1 MKDLKLSIL
10 VEGFD
15 KATKPFKN
23 ILKSSGNLQT
33 SLGKTAG
40 ELKAL
45 NVTQSK
51 LTGFKTLKRETGET
65 TRALAQAQRQAQQ
78 LGQAFAKADKPT
90 RAMTKAARDAAKQVQ
105 SLKVKQLEQR
115 RELQSSRNEMK
126 RSGINTRKL
135 GLEQGKVARKINET
149 NRQLENQQRALKRS
163 AQLQNR
169 LRQAGERYRKTLQT
183 QSNVGLVGAAGLAT
197 GGTALRGLTG
207 ALVPGIGFDEQ
218 MSAVGGIARIGKDS
232 EAFANLRNQALE
244 LGATTSFSASEAAG
258 GMEFLAMAG
267 FKPEEITGTMPGLLD
282 LAKAGRTDL
291 AETADIASNILTTF
305 DLAPSQMG
313 ELGDAL
319 VGTFTRSNVD
329 LRMLGET
336 MKYVGPIANEAGAS
350 FQEAAAMAGLLG
362 NAGIQAS
369 DAGTAMRSVY
379 TRLPAPP
386 KTAADALHKLGIDA
400 RDTSGNLRAVP
411 EILADVAK
419 ATEGLGTAERL
430 GLFKAI
436 AGERAG
442 GAFAKLVGAS
452 GAGTITKFI
461 EVLGLAEGEARALA
475 LAMGDNAAGD
485 LKNLTS
491 AWEGLNIA
499 ISDTQTGPL
508 RSLIQGATSVLRT
521 ITSWARENPK
531 LAGTLFTVATA
542 LATVWAGVG
551 ALALL
556 VAGILGPFAVMNFAL
571 TAIGLKGL
579 ALLPIFVKLGTAI
592 LAVGKLILLG
602 IGAVSLPVLG
612 LVAAFAG
619 VAALIW
625 YYWEPLSGYF
635 SKLWTELT
643 SGWGSALRAIAKL
656 FADFSPIGILYTIF
670 AEVLNWFG
678 ADLPRSFFD
687 AGQALMTGL
696 VEGIKSYLPDVT
708 AAISSLANVLPGNF
722 SAMLGIQSPSR
733 VFATLGGFVTQGL
746 TQGIKG
752 GQNKAVEA
760 VSQLGRALPRAAA
773 AGALGTTI
781 ATVPAYAG
789 TASGTAP
796 TGGDRIEIHV
806 HGHPGM
812 DEHALARAVARE
824 LEAREREQAA
834 RRRSR
839 LID

>member
-45 NVTQSK
+45 NATQSK

-90 RAMTKAARDAAKQVQ
+90 RAMAKAARDAAKQVQ

-207 ALVPGIGFDEQ
+207 TLVPGIGFDEQ

-267 FKPEEITGTMPGLLD
+267 FKPEEITDTMPGLLD

-305 DLAPSQMG
+305 KLPASEMG
-313 ELGDAL
+313 MLGDTL
-319 VGTFTRSNVD
+319 VATFTRANVTLSD
-329 LRMLGET
+329 LGET
-336 MKYVGPIANEAGAS
+336 IAYAGNNANLAGADI
-350 FQEAAAMAGLLG
+350 QEITALAGMLG
-362 NAGIQAS
+362 NVGIQGS
-369 DAGTAMRSVY
+369 RAGTAIDSIY
-379 TRLPAPP
+379 TRLAAPP
-386 KTAADALHKLGIDA
+386 TDALKALEALNIDPT
-400 RDTSGNLRAVP
+400 DGLGNLRAAP
-411 EILADVAK
+411 AILADVAK
-419 ATEGLGTAERL
+419 ATEKLGSAERL
-430 GLFKAI
+430 GYFKAI
-436 AGERAG
+436 AGKIAA
-442 GAFAKLVGAS
+442 GAFAEAVGQA
-452 GAGTITKFI
+452 GAGELTQFI
-461 EVLGLAEGEARALA
+461 ELIDLAEGESRALA
-475 LAMGDNAAGD
+475 LVMGDNAAGD

-579 ALLPIFVKLGTAI
+579 ALLPIFAKLGTAI

-602 IGAVSLPVLG
+602 IGAISLPVLG

-625 YYWEPLSGYF
+625 YYWEPVSGFFKDMWARITGDFGGFLVSLSAAIIN
-635 SKLWTELT
+635 WTPL
-643 SGWGSALRAIAKL
+643 GIFYRA
-656 FADFSPIGILYTIF
+656 FAG
-670 AEVLNWFG
+670 VLSWLDV
-678 ADLPRSFFD
+678 DLPATFFD
-687 AGQALMTGL
+687 AGSAIITGL
-696 VEGIKSYLPDVT
+696 IEGIQAQFPLAT
-708 AAISSLANVLPGNF
+708 AAIKFLANALSGDFN
-722 SAMLGIQSPSR
+722 AMLGIQSPSR
-733 VFATLGGFVTQGL
+733 VFAELGGFVSQGL
-746 TQGIKG
+746 ALGIEG
-752 GQNKAVEA
+752 SEGRAVEA
-760 VSQLGRALPRAAA
+760 VSRLGRALPRAAA
-773 AGALGTTI
+773 AGALG
-781 ATVPAYAG
+781 ASFAAVPAYAG
-789 TASGTAP
+789 TGGSSTA
-796 TGGDRIEIHV
+796 TSAHIEIHV
-806 HGHPGM
+806 HAAPGM

-824 LEAREREQAA
+824 LETREREQAA